1 MRHTEERGDGVK
13 MLTRREKRVLK
24 RLRTTDWVPSWSW
37 DVYTMAKL
45 LRLGVF
51 GSADQKALEDSKR
64 IDELAANLRTY
75 EICTLVT
82 ILGAIVFVATV
93 LIDRLV

>member
-1 MRHTEERGDGVK
+1 MNE
-13 MLTRREKRVLK
+13 LTRREKRVLE

-45 LRLGVF
+45 IRFGVF
-51 GSADQKALEDSKR
+51 GSADQKALEDSRKLDR
-64 IDELAANLRTY
+64 IADNLLTI

-82 ILGAIVFVATV
+82 ILGAIVFVVTV
-93 LIDRLV
+93 LVDRLV